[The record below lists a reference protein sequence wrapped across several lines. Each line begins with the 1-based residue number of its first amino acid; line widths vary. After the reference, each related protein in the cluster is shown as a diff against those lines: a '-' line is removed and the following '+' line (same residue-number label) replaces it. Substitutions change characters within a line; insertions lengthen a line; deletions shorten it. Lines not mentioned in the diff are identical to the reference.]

1 MPARNRDLHGS
12 APDKCETA
20 LLIVDVINDLD
31 FPEANQLMRYAPA
44 MARKLAK
51 LKERAKRAGIPVLY
65 VNDNFGRWRSD
76 LRSLVEHCRQGK
88 AKEIVDLLRPDKDD
102 YFVLK
107 PKHSGFFSSTL
118 ETLLR
123 YLGAQK
129 LIITGIAGNYCV
141 LFTANDAYMRD
152 YQLLVPADCTVSNT
166 AAENREALSLMKNY
180 LNADTRPSAKIRFS
194 NSVGSRR
201 KRRRGRTSRMM

>member
-12 APDKCETA
+12 APDKSATA

-31 FPEANQLMRYAPA
+31 FPEAKQLMRSAPA

-51 LKERAKRAGIPVLY
+51 LKTRAKRAGIPCVY

-76 LRSLVEHCRQGK
+76 LRSLVEHCRKGK
-88 AKEIVDLLRPDKDD
+88 AREIVDLLRPEKDD

-123 YLGAQK
+123 YLGAER

-152 YQLLVPADCTVSNT
+152 YKLIVPVDCTVSNT
-166 AAENREALSLMKNY
+166 ARENRDALTLMKNY
-180 LNADTRPSAKIRFS
+180 LKADVTPSTRLKL
-194 NSVGSRR
+194 SRAR
-201 KRRRGRTSRMM
+201 KHRR

>member
-1 MPARNRDLHGS
+1 MPKRNSDLHGS

-31 FPEANQLMRYAPA
+31 FPEAKQLLRFVPS
-44 MARKLAK
+44 MARGISA
-51 LKERAKRAGIPVLY
+51 LKQRAKKAGIPVVY

-76 LRSLVEHCRQGK
+76 LPSLVDHCLEGEAR
-88 AKEIVDLLRPDKDD
+88 EMVDLLRPDKDD

-123 YLGAQK
+123 YLGTRD

-152 YQLLVPADCTVSNT
+152 YKLTVPSDCVISNT
-166 AAENREALSLMKNY
+166 VGENRQALKLMRHY
-180 LNADTRPSAKIRFS
+180 LRADTRPSKTIRLRACKKAS
-194 NSVGSRR
+194 R
-201 KRRRGRTSRMM
+201 KRR

>member
-1 MPARNRDLHGS
+1 MSARNSDLHGS

-20 LLIVDVINDLD
+20 LLLIDVINDLE
-31 FPEANQLMRYAPA
+31 FPEAEGMLEDASVMAKNLRRLAQR
-44 MARKLAK
+44 ARK
-51 LKERAKRAGIPVLY
+51 AGVPLIY

-76 LRSLVEHCRQGK
+76 FRKTIEHCGRKKSRGRELARILK
-88 AKEIVDLLRPDKDD
+88 PAKND

-123 YLGAQK
+123 YLEART
-129 LIITGIAGNYCV
+129 LILTGIAGNFCV

-152 YQLLVPADCTVSNT
+152 YKLFVPEDCCVSNT
-166 AAENREALSLMKNY
+166 PRENEEALVLMRKF
-180 LNADTRPSAKIRFS
+180 LKADTRPSEGIVLRA
-194 NSVGSRR
+194 NRR
-201 KRRRGRTSRMM
+201 KRSR

>member
-1 MPARNRDLHGS
+1 MPARNPDLHGS
-12 APDKCETA
+12 APDKSETA

-31 FPEANQLMRYAPA
+31 FPEAKQLLRYLPA
-44 MARKLAK
+44 MARKISA
-51 LKERAKRAGIPVLY
+51 LKRRAKRARIPVVY

-76 LRSLVEHCRQGK
+76 LRSLVEHALKSNGRGM
-88 AKEIVDLLRPDKDD
+88 VDLLRPDEDD

-123 YLGAQK
+123 YLGART
-129 LIITGIAGNYCV
+129 LIITGVAGNYCV

-152 YQLLVPADCTVSNT
+152 YRLVVPADCTVSNT
-166 AAENREALSLMKNY
+166 IAENRDALNLMRDFLK
-180 LNADTRPSAKIRFS
+180 ADIRPSTKLRLA
-194 NSVGSRR
+194 
-201 KRRRGRTSRMM
+201 RRRAGRPAR

>member
-31 FPEANQLMRYAPA
+31 FPEANQLMRYAPG

-51 LKERAKRAGIPVLY
+51 LKERAKRAGVPVVY

-76 LRSLVEHCRQGK
+76 LRSLVEHCRRGK
-88 AKEIVDLLRPDKDD
+88 AKEVVDLLRPDRND

-123 YLGAQK
+123 YLGAQR
-129 LIITGIAGNYCV
+129 LIITGVAGTYCV

-152 YQLLVPADCTVSNT
+152 YELIVPSDCTASNT
-166 AAENREALSLMKNY
+166 AAENREALTLMKNY
-180 LNADTRPSAKIRFS
+180 LKADTMPSANIRFS
-194 NSVGSRR
+194 TSAGNRR
-201 KRRRGRTSRMM
+201 KQRRPRTYR